1 MTRMDLCA
9 GRNDVLMIDLLLDM
23 LTEFNMKG
31 SVALQLG
38 INGQ

>member
-1 MTRMDLCA
+1 MTRMDPCA
-9 GRNDVLMIDLLLDM
+9 GRNDVLMIDVLLDM

-31 SVALQLG
+31 SVALRLG